1 MTGLEESIED
11 LVNRHLDADTRLNV
25 LEGQLAWLDLE
36 ILDLQAKRERLVNDI
51 QKLHESRVNPQTH
64 TL

>member
-1 MTGLEESIED
+1 MTGIDSAIESLTASHSEEERDELESK
-11 LVNRHLDADTRLNV
+11 
-25 LEGQLAWLDLE
+25 LAWLDLE